1 MVVFD
6 AEILL
11 KAEATESS
19 LMHTVT
25 DRPNKQEAKCGGGC
39 PKKKLTKYR
48 VFEKGDDES
57 DSMTDNEKKAEV
69 RLPEQK
75 TRETEKLPKMRGAK
89 PGDQKS
95 PAFKKKDLVKGDDE
109 TEGDVEKS
117 QTDDE
122 MDANENEQSG
132 GEKGEA
138 RKKKDKKFEIDK
150 AEPEE
155 DEYDKRKKSPAAE
168 DVHDEEPGIE
178 NMGKAKEEPV
188 EKSKESSQR
197 RSQRKQFKEDHGYES
212 SEGSEKEPEEEVE
225 KAEEPEEPKKQKKGK
240 PSEEDEKEEDEEE
253 EEEVEK
259 GRFDREPS
267 LPGGKSPHESAKESL
282 KPGVHPQHT
291 QRRGHIISRQRAEE
305 QTPGTPSHNN
315 EERRK
320 TNAPEGLKLMKGDV
334 KKGDTM
340 GEDNKENV
348 QEYVTKAMV
357 PIEDIDTIVKARTEE
372 ISKAYSA
379 QLDEIKKAYDAK
391 FTELASKV
399 EKMENETI
407 RKGGNVVVIPTL
419 LGIGTEG
426 QGAISNADAL
436 ATLTAGR
443 K

>member
-1 MVVFD
+1 
-6 AEILL
+6 
-11 KAEATESS
+11 
-19 LMHTVT
+19 
-25 DRPNKQEAKCGGGC
+25 
-39 PKKKLTKYR
+39 
-48 VFEKGDDES
+48 
-57 DSMTDNEKKAEV
+57 
-69 RLPEQK
+69 
-75 TRETEKLPKMRGAK
+75 
-89 PGDQKS
+89 
-95 PAFKKKDLVKGDDE
+95 
-109 TEGDVEKS
+109 
-117 QTDDE
+117 
-122 MDANENEQSG
+122 
-132 GEKGEA
+132 
-138 RKKKDKKFEIDK
+138 
-150 AEPEE
+150 
-155 DEYDKRKKSPAAE
+155 
-168 DVHDEEPGIE
+168 
-178 NMGKAKEEPV
+178 
-188 EKSKESSQR
+188 
-197 RSQRKQFKEDHGYES
+197 
-212 SEGSEKEPEEEVE
+212 
-225 KAEEPEEPKKQKKGK
+225 
-240 PSEEDEKEEDEEE
+240 
-253 EEEVEK
+253 
-259 GRFDREPS
+259 